1 MDEIERSKG
10 RERIGWI
17 VWNKKWGWGEY
28 RKRRDNLKTR
38 KKNKKSNKL
47 IVRRRDGRTF
57 K

>member
-1 MDEIERSKG
+1 MLDEIERSKG

-38 KKNKKSNKL
+38 KKNEP
-47 IVRRRDGRTF
+47 
-57 K
+57 